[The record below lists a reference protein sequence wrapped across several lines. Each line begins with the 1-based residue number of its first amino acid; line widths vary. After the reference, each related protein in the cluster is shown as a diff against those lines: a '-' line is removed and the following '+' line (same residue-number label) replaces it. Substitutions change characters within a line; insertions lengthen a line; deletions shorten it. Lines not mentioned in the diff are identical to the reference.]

1 MRRAV
6 AALATIGMLAAGCG
20 DSTDTIGS
28 SPPTEPP
35 AGVALPPAE
44 ELQATLDA
52 GVREHG
58 GKGFAFAVIMADG
71 TRWVGASG
79 VSHGTTEITPDMPF
93 AAGSITKTWTAAT
106 ILQLADEGVLDLED
120 TVADWLPAFPNVDGS
135 ITIRQL
141 LNHTSGI
148 YNYTDHPDYWQ
159 SVVWDEPG
167 RTWTPGETITAFQLE
182 PYFEPG
188 AGWHYSN
195 SGYALLRTII
205 TEATGSDIATVYR
218 ARFFDPLG
226 LEGTVVV
233 PEEELPANTA
243 HGWWDL
249 DGDGAY
255 DDFSATP
262 FTAFASGIGGQVFAT
277 AEDLAEWTRA
287 LYHERSVLSP
297 SSFDQMVD
305 FQPVQMEEEPLLA
318 GYGLG
323 SLRFAREL
331 VGGQEVWG
339 HGGDAPGYAAGAFY
353 LPEYGIT
360 MGVADNTERGDAMP
374 LLDDMMGLIL
384 GTEFDTPE

>member
-6 AALATIGMLAAGCG
+6 AAVATIGMVVAGCG
-20 DSTDTIGS
+20 DSGDTSGG
-28 SPPTEPP
+28 SPPTETP
-35 AGVALPPAE
+35 AGVVLPPGD

-52 GVREHG
+52 GVRQHG
-58 GKGFAFAVIMADG
+58 GKGFTFAVIMADG

-120 TVADWLPAFPNVDGS
+120 TVAEWLPAYPNVDGS

-167 RTWTPGETITAFQLE
+167 RTWTPAETITTFQLQ

-226 LEGTVVV
+226 LDGTVVV
-233 PEEELPANTA
+233 PAEELPANTA

-262 FTAFASGIGGQVFAT
+262 YTAFASGVGGQVFAT
-277 AEDLAEWTRA
+277 AEDLAEWIRA
-287 LYHERSVLSP
+287 LYHERRVLSP
-297 SSFDQMVD
+297 SAFDEMVD
-305 FQPVQMEEEPLLA
+305 FRPVRMEEEPLLA

-323 SLRFAREL
+323 SVRFARE
-331 VGGQEVWG
+331 VVSGKEAWG
-339 HGGDAPGYAAGAFY
+339 HGGNAPGYAAGAFY

-360 MGVADNTERGDAMP
+360 MGFADNTERGDAMP

-384 GTEFDTPE
+384 GTEFVTPQ